1 MPSNNT
7 ELGLNLGL
15 TGIPKQAIRTPGTSA
30 AECFETLKNEIT
42 TFQDNLD
49 DGHDVCIMLASF
61 GQSIVMEVTAIGFRN
76 SGTLCFQGFVNGSPA
91 QLIQYYTQL
100 NFMLLSVPKPEPE
113 KKPNRIGFFSED

>member
-1 MPSNNT
+1 MPSNYT
-7 ELGLNLGL
+7 DLGLNLGL

-76 SGTLCFQGFVNGSPA
+76 SGTLCFQVFVNGSPA